1 MSITIVPGSL
11 GSQRDGNVRPAVWVG
26 IVIVGL
32 SVAVGLFIQA
42 QSQDPS
48 PPEDIPRAIAIP
60 ALYATMG
67 LLAVVGALQR
77 RPAIVVAAGL
87 LCIGGALLSIA
98 TIEFVVPGIILIALG
113 ARLEGRPGRRRRE
126 ALIAGVAAVL
136 VVSAGIA
143 LLSMTEGRCWEAAGS
158 PAKPIY
164 TVIPCGGETVIP
176 SGGSTYASGFDSA
189 DLTVRGGVSE
199 AVLLLG
205 ALGLAALTGRGSGT
219 RLVAPAG

>member
-1 MSITIVPGSL
+1 MSITIAPGNV
-11 GSQRDGNVRPAVWVG
+11 GSQPDRNTRPAVWVG
-26 IVIVGL
+26 IIIIGL
-32 SVAVGLFIQA
+32 SVAVGLFIQG
-42 QSQDPS
+42 QSTDPS
-48 PPEDIPRAIAIP
+48 PPEDMPRAIAIP

-113 ARLEGRPGRRRRE
+113 SRIRGRPGRRRRE
-126 ALIAGVAAVL
+126 AMIAAVAAVL
-136 VVSAGIA
+136 VVSAGVA

-158 PAKPIY
+158 PAAPIY

-176 SGGSTYASGFDSA
+176 SGGSTFASGFDSA
-189 DLTVRGGVSE
+189 DLTVRGGLSE
-199 AVLLLG
+199 GVLLLG
-205 ALGLAALTGRGSGT
+205 ALGLAALTGRGRGVK
-219 RLVAPAG
+219 RVAAAD

>member
-1 MSITIVPGSL
+1 MPD
-11 GSQRDGNVRPAVWVG
+11 RNVRPAVWVS

-32 SVAVGLFIQA
+32 SVAVGLFIQV

-48 PPEDIPRAIAIP
+48 PPEDMPRAIAIP

-87 LCIGGALLSIA
+87 LCVVGAILSIA

-113 ARLEGRPGRRRRE
+113 AGIEGRPGRRRRE
-126 ALIAGVAAVL
+126 AVIAAVAVVLVIGAGV
-136 VVSAGIA
+136 A

-158 PAKPIY
+158 PADPVY
-164 TVIPCGGETVIP
+164 TVIPCGGESVIP
-176 SGGSTYASGFDSA
+176 SGGSTFASGFDSA
-189 DLTVRGGVSE
+189 DLTVRGGLSE
-199 AVLLLG
+199 TVLLLS
-205 ALGLAALTGRGSGT
+205 ALGLAALTGRGRGVKP
-219 RLVAPAG
+219 VAAAD